1 MTSTTT
7 TSAGQAGGHTAHD
20 LITALA
26 DAGMSADRIDAVAE
40 DVLGTRFDHPTP
52 LPDRFYAE
60 FDRTAAIYVA
70 ELRELEAG

>member
-7 TSAGQAGGHTAHD
+7 TSAGQAGGHTARD

-26 DAGMSADRIDAVAE
+26 DAGLGAGRIDRAAE
-40 DVLGTRFDHPTP
+40 DVLAARHDHPTP
-52 LPDRFYAE
+52 ISDWFDAE

-70 ELRELEAG
+70 ELRGLEAG